1 MNQRIVQIMKWQG
14 MTQNEFAVATG
25 ISAASLSSII
35 NGHNNPT
42 MRTLLAVKERFPEV
56 SLDWLC
62 LGTGS
67 MLQAS
72 GSTSG
77 SINEAGNSDSSQ
89 DKKTDVTETSNKVNV
104 EPTLFDSQNQLRAAA
119 ATPQGVQRGQ
129 KANQQMADV
138 SKNSDKHQR
147 RIKEIR
153 IYFDDETY
161 ETFTSRV

>member
-72 GSTSG
+72 GSISG
-77 SINEAGNSDSSQ
+77 SVSAAGSSDSSQ
-89 DKKTDVTETSNKVNV
+89 DEKKDVTETSNNV